1 MLHVLYGSATG
12 TAADVAEM
20 VGRMAAARQ
29 VPCAVSAMDDFP
41 IASLPSQRY
50 VVFIV
55 ASSGDGEAPEN
66 MAQSWKFLLR
76 KSLAADSLANVRV
89 AIFGLGD
96 SSYAKY
102 NAVARRLQAR
112 LIQLGATEIVERGL
126 GDDQHE
132 LGFYGALN
140 PWLEK
145 LWGTV
150 LALPPFQLP
159 DGFVVDDTPRLTPP
173 QYHVT
178 QVAATTASSVPHTFY
193 AAPKTVL
200 SAHNGEILMA
210 TVAANDRLT
219 AADWTQDVRHLVLDM
234 SSAPVP
240 YAPGDIALLYPENTD
255 TAAIDRFLH
264 RLGLVRGTQLVI
276 SRVDGAPASIPS
288 PVSVDDLM
296 RKYLDIFGTPRR
308 SFFERLS
315 LFASDPDEREKL
327 LELASP
333 SGADLLSDYC
343 TREKRTYVEVFEDF
357 ASVAVPLEC
366 LVEFIPRLQP
376 RSYSIASASG
386 THPSSIELTIA
397 LVEFQTPY
405 KRPKKGICSAYVA
418 SLPVGATL
426 PIWIKAGLFAP
437 PPPNANVLLIGPGTG
452 VAVMRALIQ
461 SRAATATATG
471 ETHLFVGCRHAAKDF
486 LYEGEWQTLVS
497 TRSLTS
503 LHAAFS
509 RDFGYK
515 LYVQAKLAEA
525 SAMVFRVLANGGYC
539 FVAGSA
545 KRMPTDVYEA
555 IRDIV
560 VNEGQVSL
568 KEAETFMKSLVRH
581 KRYVVESWS

>member
-1 MLHVLYGSATG
+1 MGKGQSKKGGPMLHVLYGSATG
-12 TAADVAEM
+12 TAADVAEQ

-41 IASLPSQRY
+41 IASLPNQRY
-50 VVFIV
+50 VVFVV

-112 LIQLGATEIVERGL
+112 LVQLGATEILERGL

-132 LGFYGALN
+132 LGFHGALN

-145 LWGTV
+145 LWGAV

-159 DGFVVDDTPRLTPP
+159 DGFVIDDAPRLTPP
-173 QYHVT
+173 QYRVT
-178 QVAATTASSVPHTFY
+178 TMAAATASSVPHTFY

-200 SAHNGEILMA
+200 PAHKGQI
-210 TVAANDRLT
+210 LT
-219 AADWTQDVRHLVLDM
+219 ATDVRHLVLDM
-234 SSAPVP
+234 SSAPVA

-255 TAAIDRFLH
+255 AAAIDRFLH
-264 RLGLVRGTQLVI
+264 RLGLLGLVRGTQLVI
-276 SRVDGAPASIPS
+276 SRVDGAPANLPS

-327 LELASP
+327 VELASP
-333 SGADLLSDYC
+333 GGADLLSDYC
-343 TREKRTYVEVFEDF
+343 TREKRTYVFEDF
-357 ASVAVPLEC
+357 ASVAVPLEY
-366 LVEFIPRLQP
+366 LVECIPRLQP
-376 RSYSIASASG
+376 RSYSIASASA
-386 THPSSIELTIA
+386 THPSTIELTIA

-405 KRPKKGICSAYVA
+405 KRPKRGICSAYVA
-418 SLPVGATL
+418 SLPIGATL

-437 PPPNANVLLIGPGTG
+437 PPPQANVLLIGPGTG

-461 SRAATATATG
+461 SRAAHATANG

-497 TRSLTS
+497 TGQLTS

-525 SAMVFRVLANGGYC
+525 SAMVFRVLTNGGYC

-560 VNEGQVSL
+560 VSEGQVSL
-568 KEAETFMKSLVRH
+568 KEAEVFMKSLVRH